1 LVAWIVV
8 ALVGVGVLM
17 AFTMSA
23 YGPSWMAG
31 TWMWMMPLGMVAMAL
46 LVALV
51 VVLVVTAVQP
61 RRPPETDDATRILE
75 SRYARG
81 ELSRDEFLRMR
92 DDLIQR

>member
-1 LVAWIVV
+1 LVRTLA

-17 AFTMSA
+17 TFTMFL

-61 RRPPETDDATRILE
+61 QRPLENEDATHTIE

-92 DDLIQR
+92 DDLLKR